1 MPRDASPPQT
11 GWRANLSLAFENR
24 SGRTVLAKRT
34 HDGPLV
40 VQKAFH
46 CEDDDAC
53 HAIVVHPPG
62 GIAGGDE
69 LNVVVRTEEGARAV
83 LTTPGAGKWYRSS
96 GAWARQ
102 RVSLEVAPG
111 AVIEWLP
118 QENIVYDGALAELSW
133 EADLAGDAR
142 LVSWDIA
149 CLGRTGSGERFTR
162 GALRIHSRLRRN
174 GRLAWLERGHIGA
187 SSLLTSP
194 AGLDGRPVVGTL
206 VVSAP
211 SIDPEWTAVARA
223 CLPTQGEAAVTAL
236 PHVLLAR
243 YRGDSSEAARAH
255 FTAIWEALRKPVLGR
270 EAIRP
275 RIWST

>member
-24 SGRTVLAKRT
+24 SGRTVLAKRA

-46 CEDDDAC
+46 PEDDDAC

-69 LNVVVRTEEGARAV
+69 LYIEVDAAGGAHV
-83 LTTPGAGKWYRSS
+83 LLTTPGAGKWYRSS

-102 RVSLEVAPG
+102 RVSLRVAQG
-111 AVIEWLP
+111 AAIEWLP

-133 EADLAGDAR
+133 EADLAADAR

-162 GALRIHSRLRRN
+162 GAFRIHSRIRRD
-174 GRLAWLERGHIGA
+174 GRLAWLERGRIEPSA
-187 SSLLTSP
+187 MLTSP
-194 AGLDGRPVVGTL
+194 VGLNGQPVLGTL
-206 VVSAP
+206 VVAARL
-211 SIDPEWTAVARA
+211 IDPEWTALARA
-223 CLPTQGEAAVTAL
+223 VTPRRGESAVTAL
-236 PHVLLAR
+236 PGVLLVR
-243 YRGDSSEAARAH
+243 YRGDSSEAAREH
-255 FTAIWEALRKPVLGR
+255 FTGVWETLRKPVLGGA
-270 EAIRP
+270 AIRP